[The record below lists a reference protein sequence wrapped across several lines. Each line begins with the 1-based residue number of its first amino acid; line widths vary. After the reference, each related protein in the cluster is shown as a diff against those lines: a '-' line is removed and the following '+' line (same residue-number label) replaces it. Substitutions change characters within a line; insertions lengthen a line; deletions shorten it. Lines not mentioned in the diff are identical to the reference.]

1 MNTHSEKTKMKVK
14 ELIKMLEK
22 QDQELEVVIKNY
34 DGSSD
39 IWSPKTITYVERM
52 NQANKI
58 LIN

>member
-1 MNTHSEKTKMKVK
+1 MHSESNKMKVK

-22 QDQELEVVIKNY
+22 QDPELEAVIKSY

-39 IWSPKTITYVERM
+39 IWSPKNITYVERM

>member
-1 MNTHSEKTKMKVK
+1 MKVK

-22 QDQELEVVIKNY
+22 QDPDLEAVIKSY

-39 IWSPKTITYVERM
+39 IWSPKNITYVGRM

>member
-1 MNTHSEKTKMKVK
+1 MKVK

-22 QDQELEVVIKNY
+22 QDPELDAVIKSY

-39 IWSPKTITYVERM
+39 IWSPKNITYVERM